1 LKDHANISE
10 ATINQ
15 LNQFAV
21 ILESITD
28 AFFALDDEW
37 RFTYLNREAE
47 RVLLRS
53 REDLLGKNVWD
64 EFAPAVGSTFQ
75 TEYARARREGVTVK
89 FEEYYPPLGAWL
101 EVSAYPLPDGL
112 AVFFQDVGDR
122 KRSEAALLESEDRFI
137 TVWGGCIYLVRF
149 SRRAIEAAETT
160 CSSKVQRRA

>member
-1 LKDHANISE
+1 
-10 ATINQ
+10 
-15 LNQFAV
+15 V

-64 EFAPAVGSTFQ
+64 EFGPGVGSTFQ
-75 TEYARARREGVTVK
+75 TEYTRARREGVTVK

-101 EVSAYPLPDGL
+101 EVSAYPRPDGL